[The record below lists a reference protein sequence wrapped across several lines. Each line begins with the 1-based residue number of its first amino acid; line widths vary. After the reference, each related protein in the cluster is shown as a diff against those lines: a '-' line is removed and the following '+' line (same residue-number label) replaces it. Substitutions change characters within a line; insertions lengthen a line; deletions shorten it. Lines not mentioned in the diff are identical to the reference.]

1 MAGSREA
8 SRQKRFI
15 PVRSDLLSKIIEIS
29 NREGKTVFGLT
40 NEVLEQAIR
49 AYELKTTLSEIVE
62 TFSLLKMERE
72 TGATIISSEVL
83 NHLIARL
90 YPQEKEALQ
99 DLWRQYGQW
108 IGKYIIA
115 KFHDQEPMEV
125 LSKLLRS
132 CAWDVTDVSVQK
144 DRESVKVRCL
154 APYLPSENTELFSK
168 YLEGVMDSLGYRVLK
183 NDTLRGIILLE
194 FRRKQGE
201 NEHNRRLS

>member
-1 MAGSREA
+1 MAGARET

-15 PVRSDLLSKIIEIS
+15 PVRGDLLSKIIEIS

-49 AYELKTTLSEIVE
+49 AYELKTTLSDIVE
-62 TFSLLKMERE
+62 TFSLIKMERE
-72 TGATIISSEVL
+72 MGAIIISSEVL
-83 NHLIARL
+83 NYLIARL
-90 YPQEKEALQ
+90 YAQEKENLQ
-99 DLWRQYGQW
+99 EVWRRYGQW

-115 KFHDQEPMEV
+115 KFHDQDPMEV

-132 CAWDVTDVSVQK
+132 CAWDVTDVSVSR
-144 DRESVKVRCL
+144 DGEGVKVRCL

-168 YLEGVMDSLGYRVLK
+168 YLEGIMDSLGYCVSK

-194 FRRKQGE
+194 FRRKGGE
-201 NEHNRRLS
+201 YGHNKKG